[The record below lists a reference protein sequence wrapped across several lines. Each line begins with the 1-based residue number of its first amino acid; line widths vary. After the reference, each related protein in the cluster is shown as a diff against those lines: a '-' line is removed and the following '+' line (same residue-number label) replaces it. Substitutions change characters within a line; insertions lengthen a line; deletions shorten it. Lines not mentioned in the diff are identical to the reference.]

1 MNAPAKISRRCLPET
16 FSFSTWNDLEPFFH
30 DLDERELT
38 DEVSV
43 KNWLGD
49 LSELEAFFWEDMAW
63 RYIRMSTDTGNDER
77 RKSYHF
83 FINEIHPVSAPYF
96 DRYNRKLVAAPASES
111 LKRDRAYDILLRNT
125 KIAIDIF
132 REENIALES
141 EMATRA
147 QEYGAIA
154 GKMSIEYESKEYTL
168 PQAGVL
174 LESTDQTQRQEVYQ
188 KIAER
193 RLEDK
198 LTLDQLMDDL
208 VAIRQKIAGNAGFEN
223 YRDFK
228 FSELKRLDY
237 TPADCFQFHNS
248 IEKVIVPLVEQIN
261 GARRKALQLDTL
273 RPYDLTVDFRGE
285 TPLRPFTDSDDLIE
299 KGIEVMHRVHP
310 FFGDCIRTMNKMGHL
325 DLDSRN
331 GKAPGGYNYPL
342 YESGFP
348 FIFMNAAGTQNDLM
362 TFVHEAGH
370 AVHSVLTQ
378 ELDLTVFKNCP
389 SEVAELASMSMEL
402 ISMQHWNVFYE
413 NPDDFKRARLEQ
425 LERAVTSLTWIATI
439 DCFQHWMYENPTHTK
454 DERSEQWKQIYSRF
468 HNDLNWEG
476 IELYRDNFWQKQ
488 LHLFEVPFYYIE
500 YGISQLGA
508 IAIYR
513 NFTQNPQQA
522 LEQYIAAL
530 KLGNTR
536 SIPEIYEAAG
546 IRFDFSENY
555 IRELAEFISSEIK
568 GLHS

>member
-1 MNAPAKISRRCLPET
+1 MPEAFT
-16 FSFSTWNDLEPFFH
+16 FATWSDLQPFFI
-30 DLDERELT
+30 DLDERILV
-38 DEVSV
+38 DEISV
-43 KNWLGD
+43 RNWLRD
-49 LSELEAFFWEDMAW
+49 QSELEAFFWENMAW
-63 RYIRMSTDTGNDER
+63 RYIRMSTDTGDDER
-77 RKSYHF
+77 RRAYHF
-83 FINEIHPVSAPYF
+83 FINEIHPASAPFF
-96 DRYNRKLVAAPASES
+96 DRFNHKLLASPAAAL
-111 LKRDRAYDILLRNT
+111 LKSDRAYDILLRNT
-125 KIAIDIF
+125 QIAIDIF

-154 GKMSIEYESKEYTL
+154 GKMAITYHSREYTL

-174 LESTDQTQRQEVYQ
+174 LESADREQRKEVYQ

-198 LTLDQLMDDL
+198 ETLDGLMDDL
-208 VAIRQKIAGNAGFEN
+208 VRIRQNVATNAGYEN

-237 TPADCFQFHNS
+237 TPADCYRFHDS
-248 IEKVIVPLVEQIN
+248 IEKVIVPLVEEIN
-261 GARRKALQLDTL
+261 EARKNALCLDSL
-273 RPYDLTVDFRGE
+273 RPYDLSVDFRGE
-285 TPLRPFTDSDDLIE
+285 IPLRPFRDSGELIE
-299 KGIEVMHRVHP
+299 KGIEVMRRVHP
-310 FFGDCIRTMNKMGHL
+310 FFGECIRTMNKMGHL

-378 ELDLTVFKNCP
+378 ELELTVFKNCP

-413 NPDDFKRARLEQ
+413 NPQDFKRARLDQ
-425 LERAVTSLTWIATI
+425 MERAVASLTWIATI
-439 DCFQHWMYENPTHTK
+439 DCFQHWMYENPAHSHQ
-454 DERSEQWKQIYSRF
+454 DRSDQWKEIYSRF
-468 HNDLNWEG
+468 HGDLNWKG
-476 IELYRDNFWQKQ
+476 MELYRDNFWQKQ

-513 NFTQNPQQA
+513 NFTKDPQRA
-522 LEQYIAAL
+522 LEQYITAL

-546 IRFDFSENY
+546 IRFDFSAEY
-555 IRELAEFISSEIK
+555 ICELAEFISGEIRK
-568 GLHS
+568 LQDCDVKN